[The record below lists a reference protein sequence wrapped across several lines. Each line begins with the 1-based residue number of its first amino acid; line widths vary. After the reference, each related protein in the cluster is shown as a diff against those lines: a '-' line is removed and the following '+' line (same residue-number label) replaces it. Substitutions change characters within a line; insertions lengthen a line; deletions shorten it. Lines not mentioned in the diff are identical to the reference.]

1 MNSFRFAFFGSPD
14 YARIV
19 LSCLISA
26 DMKPEF
32 VVCNPDKPVGR
43 KKVLTSPPVK
53 ELALE
58 HSIEVFQPATKSE
71 ISDLIPRLKELDF
84 SVVAAY
90 SKILPKE
97 VVDAARLGTLG
108 VHPSWLPKYR
118 GPSPIRTALLDGVD
132 KTAVVIYKMD
142 EGMDSGPTLWGQP
155 FDLTGD
161 EYLEEIAA
169 QLWEAGGK
177 GLVKLI
183 PDFVE
188 GAAIERAQDH
198 SKATF
203 TKMFSTADG
212 EVDMQKDSAQTIY
225 RKVRALNPEP
235 GVFTFN
241 FPGREGKRVKILKAH
256 LEGTSL
262 VTDVIKP
269 EGKGEIKLN

>member
-19 LSCLISA
+19 LSSLLEAGI
-26 DMKPEF
+26 KPEF

-43 KKVLTSPPVK
+43 KKVITSPPVK
-53 ELALE
+53 DLAL
-58 HSIEVFQPATKSE
+58 SQGVTVLQPATKSE
-71 ISDLIPRLKELDF
+71 ILNLVPRLKELDF

-90 SKILPKE
+90 SKILPKA
-97 VVDAARLGTLG
+97 VVDAPRLGTLG

-118 GPSPIRTALLDGVD
+118 GPSPIRSVILDGAD

-155 FDLTGD
+155 FELRGD
-161 EYLEEIAA
+161 EYLEEIAPK
-169 QLWEAGGK
+169 LWEAGGK

-183 PDFVE
+183 PNFLE
-188 GAAIERAQDH
+188 GAAIEREQDH

-212 EVDMQKDSAQTIY
+212 EVDMQNDSAQAIY

-235 GVFTFN
+235 GVFTLN
-241 FPGREGKRVKILKAH
+241 FPGREGRRVKILKAH
-256 LEGTSL
+256 LEGGALVVTS
-262 VTDVIKP
+262 IHEAGKKP
-269 EGKGEIKLN
+269 ITL